1 MRLVPPPL
9 EIDERD
15 GFTGTDIFGYESF
28 GTDLAKLVESLE
40 GPSVI
45 ALDGG
50 WGAGETVFAR
60 QWAGLLRNRGSAVI
74 YFDAFAA
81 DTGDD
86 PLFDIA
92 SQLFAAAPDGD
103 KRQEFAKVAIAL
115 AKELMP
121 LVAGIGLRAATGG
134 ALGER
139 ELRAAVSA
147 PADAKKAARDSGG
160 KDSETFRRRLE
171 GAKDRAKALDCFRR
185 GLTSL
190 AGAMRA
196 EALEEAGDAVE
207 SGCARPIVMIID
219 ELDRCRPTYA
229 LNLLENIK
237 HVFNTENMCF
247 VLVTNQEQLANVV
260 AMEYGLTRGGEYLD
274 KFIQATFRLPTD
286 VALTRCS
293 VRETYIARTFQEMVT
308 PRHLPG
314 IVESTVT
321 ISDAVGLSLRAVEKV
336 ITNVAM
342 CAGTH
347 AMSGF
352 GINGAY
358 SAIIPVSICVLRA
371 KAPDHYAKL
380 RAFDLSAEIV
390 MEYLN
395 VAQWPIRQEK
405 ESAYTEMF
413 RKYFPPQ
420 DAVAGDIEV
429 MRQWRSGF
437 AYEEV
442 RNLCRCLDRFGQN

>member
-1 MRLVPPPL
+1 MRLVPRPL
-9 EIDERD
+9 VIGPRD

-50 WGAGETVFAR
+50 WGAGKTVFAR

-134 ALGER
+134 ALGEG

-171 GAKDRAKALDCFRR
+171 GAKDRAKALECFRR

-196 EALEEAGDAVE
+196 EALEETGDAVE
-207 SGCARPIVMIID
+207 SGRARPIVMIID

-229 LNLLENIK
+229 LTLLENIK

-286 VALTRCS
+286 VSLPVHS
-293 VRETYIARTFQEMVT
+293 VRKKYVEHMCKNMLSSASTPIVT
-308 PRHLPG
+308 
-314 IVESTVT
+314 ESLV
-321 ISDAVGLSLRAVEKV
+321 DVAHAVGLSLRAIEKV
-336 ITNVAM
+336 TLNVSM
-342 CAGTH
+342 CLEGGVMWH
-347 AMSGF
+347 F
-352 GINGAY
+352 GLMGAQ
-358 SAIIPVSICVLRA
+358 SPIIPVSICAVRVLSPER
-371 KAPDHYAKL
+371 YARLKSFELSVETLVDYL
-380 RAFDLSAEIV
+380 RVEA
-390 MEYLN
+390 
-395 VAQWPIRQEK
+395 WPIPQQRK
-405 ESAYTEMF
+405 VAILEMF
-413 RKYFPPQ
+413 RRHFPPQ
-420 DAVAGDIEV
+420 SLIDGDFEA
-429 MRQWRSGF
+429 RGQWEGTGG
-437 AYEEV
+437 YYEV
-442 RNLCRCLDRFGQN
+442 REVCSCLDRFGQQ